1 MGVKLIGAD
10 YLLLL
15 LYLNNK
21 EPIKGAVRLTKMMFL
36 FEKQIAP
43 ALKERGLESDKLP
56 EFFAYNYGPF
66 SKDIYQ
72 QLDLFKSI
80 NFIKIE
86 DISSEEELSSVDNMI
101 ENEFVDECFEGDIE
115 LKTESNY
122 WLYRIA
128 DEGCGFVESELLP
141 NIKKEHQSLLEQF
154 KRKITN
160 MPIKKLLHYVYT
172 KYPEYT
178 DKSLIREEV
187 LSLKQRS
194 RS

>member
-1 MGVKLIGAD
+1 MAVKLIGAD

-43 ALKERGLESDKLP
+43 VLKERGLESDKLP

-86 DISSEEELSSVDNMI
+86 DIYAEEELSSVDNII

-128 DEGCGFVESELLP
+128 DEGTGFVESELLP
-141 NIKKEHQSLLEQF
+141 NIREEHQSLLEQF
-154 KRKITN
+154 KRKITD

-178 DKSLIREEV
+178 DKSLIKEEV
-187 LSLKQRS
+187 LNNGN
-194 RS
+194 